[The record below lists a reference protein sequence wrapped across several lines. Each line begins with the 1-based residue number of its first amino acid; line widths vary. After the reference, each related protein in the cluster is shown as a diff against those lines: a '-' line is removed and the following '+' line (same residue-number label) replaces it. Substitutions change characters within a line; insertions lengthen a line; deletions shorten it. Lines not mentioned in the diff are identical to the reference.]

1 MQRSNMQQ
9 FYKKQLHEQQG
20 LVAQLCKKNESLM
33 EVGCDVACLMLIKLC
48 HGPESVAI
56 CQ

>member
-20 LVAQLCKKNESLM
+20 LVAELYKKNQFLM
-33 EVGCDVACLMLIKLC
+33 KVSCDV
-48 HGPESVAI
+48 
-56 CQ
+56 